1 MNIINIIL
9 LAILL
14 ISFISGMQ
22 KGLLASLLATIGFVA
37 AWLIASSLCGT
48 LANHFMNSGFKDAL
62 SGLDPFREL
71 VAKLGDNA
79 NAVCNGAAST
89 LNGICET
96 LTEASVPK
104 AVVDAFRS
112 NAASPAFAALTISEC
127 LTQTIW
133 QSTFNVVSFAIVFA
147 IAYAALLLVVNLINN
162 MFRLPKLRGV
172 DGLLGGIL
180 GLVRGYAV
188 LCLIAAVIPMVY
200 TALDS
205 SVVQALFADSSMG
218 AFFLNGDSLLSDL
231 FQISSKID
239 KVMRSMPKVIV

>member
-1 MNIINIIL
+1 M
-9 LAILL
+9 
-14 ISFISGMQ
+14 
-22 KGLLASLLATIGFVA
+22 
-37 AWLIASSLCGT
+37 
-48 LANHFMNSGFKDAL
+48 
-62 SGLDPFREL
+62 
-71 VAKLGDNA
+71 
-79 NAVCNGAAST
+79 
-89 LNGICET
+89 
-96 LTEASVPK
+96 
-104 AVVDAFRS
+104 
-112 NAASPAFAALTISEC
+112 
-127 LTQTIW
+127 
-133 QSTFNVVSFAIVFA
+133 
-147 IAYAALLLVVNLINN
+147 VNLINN